1 MILKECMLYNNDCY
15 KKGVKITKVTGIV
28 VHSTGANN
36 KTIKRYVQPSSSDKN
51 YDAIIN
57 DIGINKYN
65 NHWNKSGV
73 KKSVH
78 AFIGIN
84 EGGKIETYQT
94 LPYDMCCWGCASGKK
109 GSYNYNPTARIQFE
123 ICEDNLKDATYFNAV
138 FKEAIEYCA
147 YLCKLLN
154 IPYTEILSHAESHK
168 KGYASNH
175 GDCDKW
181 LKKHG
186 KDMNWFRAEVK
197 KLLDTNT
204 TEKTE
209 EKTEEKIKAYKVRV
223 TASALNIR
231 KGAGTNYAK
240 VGVIKDKGVYTI
252 VEEKKGKGATLWGKL
267 KSGAG
272 WISLDYVKKI

>member
-1 MILKECMLYNNDCY
+1 MNLKECIFYDSACY
-15 KKGVKITKVTGIV
+15 KKNQKITKVTGIV

-36 KTIKRYVQPSSSDKN
+36 KTLKRYVQPSTYDKN
-51 YDAIIN
+51 YDAIIK
-57 DIGINKYN
+57 DIGKNKNN
-65 NHWNKSGV
+65 NHWNKYSAG
-73 KKSVH
+73 KAVH
-78 AFIGIN
+78 AFIGVN
-84 EGGKIETYQT
+84 DGGKIATYHV
-94 LPYDMCCWGCASGKK
+94 LPYDICCWGAGKGKK

-123 ICEDNLKDATYFNAV
+123 ICEDNLKDSTYFNAA

-154 IPYTEILSHAESHK
+154 IPYTDILSHAESHK

-186 KDMNWFRAEVK
+186 KDMNWFRTEVK
-197 KLLDTNT
+197 KLLDNNT
-204 TEKTE
+204 FEKDDE
-209 EKTEEKIKAYKVRV
+209 LPYKAKV
-223 TASALNIR
+223 TATSLNIR

-240 VGVIKDKGVYTI
+240 VGVIKDEGIYTI
-252 VEEKKGKGATLWGKL
+252 VDEKKGKGATLWGKL

-272 WISLDYVKKI
+272 WISLDYTKKV

>member
-1 MILKECMLYNNDCY
+1 MILKECILYNNDCY
-15 KKGVKITKVTGIV
+15 KKGTKITKVTGIV

-36 KTIKRYVQPSSSDKN
+36 KTIKRYVQPSTSDKN

-57 DIGINKYN
+57 DIGKNKNN
-65 NHWNKSGV
+65 NHWNKSKV
-73 KKSVH
+73 TKAVH

-94 LPYDMCCWGCASGKK
+94 LPYDMCCWGCASGKN
-109 GSYNYNPTARIQFE
+109 GSYNNNPTARIQFE
-123 ICEDNLKDATYFNAV
+123 ICEDNLKDKTYFDAA

-154 IPYTEILSHAESHK
+154 IPYTEIHSHKESHA

-175 GDCDKW
+175 GDCDHW
-181 LKKHG
+181 LKKFG

-209 EKTEEKIKAYKVRV
+209 EKTKTKSYKVRV

-231 KGAGTNYAK
+231 KNAGTNYKK
-240 VGVIKDKGVYTI
+240 VGVIRDKGVYTI

-272 WISLDYVKKI
+272 WISLDYTKKT